1 MPTQSA
7 PCGAKTTSP
16 LAVVTAPENLA
27 RPVTLPET
35 GNSPGSFDRATRIVH
50 AKLTLAPSWQ
60 AIHGWQTVPPTR
72 HHTHDPSIC
81 RVFYKELRATFEE
94 IGRIDGLEHLIVPHK
109 LVRILLHGR
118 ALEKL
123 ACPRRGDPHRGDA
136 CAWRGTWGCQ
146 HSAQPPTT
154 VSEQAYCVTMAHSP
168 TAAHTKAG
176 EAPCVAAR
184 KATCSRALT
193 NPAVPCGCSLL
204 GACARS
210 ARIECPCDAQC

>member
-1 MPTQSA
+1 MRARMRWWRRGLCNIASGGDVACRPTA
-7 PCGAKTTSP
+7 ATSC
-16 LAVVTAPENLA
+16 
-27 RPVTLPET
+27 
-35 GNSPGSFDRATRIVH
+35 GSFSTRPPIATLRRWRPQWRKVRY
-50 AKLTLAPSWQ
+50 AAPRWS
-60 AIHGWQTVPPTR
+60 GSR
-72 HHTHDPSIC
+72 S
-81 RVFYKELRATFEE
+81 
-94 IGRIDGLEHLIVPHK
+94 
-109 LVRILLHGR
+109 R

-184 KATCSRALT
+184 KATISRALT